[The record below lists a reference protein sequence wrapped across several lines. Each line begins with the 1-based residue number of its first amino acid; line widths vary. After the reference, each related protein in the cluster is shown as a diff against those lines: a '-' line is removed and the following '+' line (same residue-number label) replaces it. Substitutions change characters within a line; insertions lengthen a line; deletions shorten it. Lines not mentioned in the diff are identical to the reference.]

1 MNSALTI
8 DLNIIKKKIFKQN
21 KAFDL
26 RKLPTGINIS
36 VHI

>member
-1 MNSALTI
+1 MNSSLTI
-8 DLNIIKKKIFKQN
+8 DLNIKKKIFKQN